1 MSWDHLYRPA
11 PCSSWPVDLLRVV
24 GTIYRE
30 AAGQGI
36 EQTERLRLTV
46 AAYVAAGGEPASA
59 DRAVQDMLASL
70 SMERGDWLWG
80 PAQEFAD
87 RQRAV
92 ATETPFEERE

>member
-1 MSWDHLYRPA
+1 
-11 PCSSWPVDLLRVV
+11 VDLLRVV

-36 EQTERLRLTV
+36 DQAERLRLTV

-80 PAQEFAD
+80 PAQAFAD

-92 ATETPFEERE
+92 AAQAPFEERE

>member
-1 MSWDHLYRPA
+1 VIWDHLYWPA

-36 EQTERLRLTV
+36 DQAERLRMTV

-80 PAQEFAD
+80 PAQGFTD
-87 RQRAV
+87 QQRAV
-92 ATETPFEERE
+92 AADAPFEERE

>member
-1 MSWDHLYRPA
+1 
-11 PCSSWPVDLLRVV
+11 VDLLRVV
-24 GTIYRE
+24 GTTYRE

-36 EQTERLRLTV
+36 DQAERLRLTV

-87 RQRAV
+87 RQRAM
-92 ATETPFEERE
+92 AAEAPFEERE

>member
-1 MSWDHLYRPA
+1 
-11 PCSSWPVDLLRVV
+11 VDLLRVV

-36 EQTERLRLTV
+36 EQADRLRMTV
-46 AAYVAAGGEPASA
+46 AAYVAAGGEPARA

-80 PAQEFAD
+80 PAQQLVD
-87 RQRAV
+87 RQRA
-92 ATETPFEERE
+92 AAAETPFEEGE

>member
-1 MSWDHLYRPA
+1 
-11 PCSSWPVDLLRVV
+11 VNLLRVA
-24 GTIYRE
+24 GTFYRE

-36 EQTERLRLTV
+36 GQAERLRMTV

-59 DRAVQDMLASL
+59 NRAVQAMLASL

-87 RQRAV
+87 RQRTV
-92 ATETPFEERE
+92 AAEAPFEERE

>member
-1 MSWDHLYRPA
+1 M
-11 PCSSWPVDLLRVV
+11 LRVV
-24 GTIYRE
+24 GTLYRE

-70 SMERGDWLWG
+70 SMERGDWLCG
-80 PAQEFAD
+80 PAQDFAD
-87 RQRAV
+87 QQRA
-92 ATETPFEERE
+92 AAAEAPFEERE

>member
-1 MSWDHLYRPA
+1 
-11 PCSSWPVDLLRVV
+11 VNLLRVV

-36 EQTERLRLTV
+36 AQAERLHMTV
-46 AAYVAAGGEPASA
+46 RAYVAAGGEPASA

-70 SMERGDWLWG
+70 SVERGDWLWG

-92 ATETPFEERE
+92 ASKTPFEERE